1 MTLSK
6 SSPLSLKGV
15 KYSVWASEETHAFE
29 ATVYLDGEKAMK
41 VTNDGKG
48 GANYYYGMKGQS
60 RPSFNGM
67 YDACKESA
75 LEFVTSKSNV
85 FFPHLTDEQFKSV
98 WSNAEED
105 DVPVFAITDDTS
117 VFMWSDKELLDFLI
131 VHLLNEHLSIKEMKR
146 QLKAKVTFFDKSDGS
161 IYTIKVKPTEENLAY
176 YKRVHEKE
184 SEEKE
189 WVWMNDLPEDNAFLY
204 WRMANA

>member
-48 GANYYYGMKGQS
+48 GANHYYGMKGQS

-75 LEFVTSKSNV
+75 LEYVTSKRNV
-85 FFPHLTDEQFKSV
+85 FFPHLADEQFK
-98 WSNAEED
+98 D
-105 DVPVFAITDDTS
+105 AITDHTS
-117 VFMWSDKELLDFLI
+117 GFMWSVWEVKKFVLSASDTELLDFLI
-131 VHLLNEHLSIKEMKR
+131 AHLLNEHLSIKEMKR

-161 IYTIKVKPTEENLAY
+161 IYTIKVKPTEENLSY

-184 SEEKE
+184 SAEKD

>member
-6 SSPLSLKGV
+6 SSPISLKGV

-98 WSNAEED
+98 LADAEEN
-105 DVPVFAITDDTS
+105 DVTVFAITDDTP
-117 VFMWSDKELLDFLI
+117 VFMWSDTELLDFLI

-161 IYTIKVKPTEENLAY
+161 IYTIKVKPTEENLSY

-184 SEEKE
+184 SAEKD

>member
-1 MTLSK
+1 MPLSK
-6 SSPLSLKGV
+6 SSPISLKNV
-15 KYSVWASEETHAFE
+15 KYSEWASEETHAFE
-29 ATVYLDGEKAMK
+29 GTVYLDGEKAMK

-48 GANYYYGMKGQS
+48 AANHYYGMKGQS
-60 RPSFNGM
+60 RPSFNRM
-67 YDACKESA
+67 YQACKESA

-98 WSNAEED
+98 WSNAD
-105 DVPVFAITDDTS
+105 AITDDTS
-117 VFMWSDKELLDFLI
+117 AFMWSDTELLDFLI

-161 IYTIKVKPTEENLAY
+161 IYTIKVKPTEENLTF

>member
-48 GANYYYGMKGQS
+48 GANHYYGMKGQS
-60 RPSFNGM
+60 RPSFNRM
-67 YDACKESA
+67 YQACKESA
-75 LEFVTSKSNV
+75 SEFVTSKSNV

-98 WSNAEED
+98 LADAEEN
-105 DVPVFAITDDTS
+105 DVTVFAITDDTP
-117 VFMWSDKELLDFLI
+117 VFMWSDTELLDFLI

-184 SEEKE
+184 SAEKE